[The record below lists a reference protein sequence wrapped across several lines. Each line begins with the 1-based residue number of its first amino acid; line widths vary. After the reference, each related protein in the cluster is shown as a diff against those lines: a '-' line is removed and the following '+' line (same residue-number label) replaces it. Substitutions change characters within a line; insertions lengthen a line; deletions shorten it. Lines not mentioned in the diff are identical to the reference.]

1 VTDLERFAEIVP
13 SRSSAVSLHPRA
25 FSRGQNGAIYCQPT
39 QLCAKV
45 AKNNNSAIRENT
57 VMDLQYTLFE
67 YLYRDA
73 SNDKSWGQLLVAG
86 SAFPQDIDALK
97 DCLENGSLFIAELVG
112 IPPLSGERWT
122 VSSGSG
128 EDDYDFHEFVGMR
141 PATVDE
147 ILALRLFGDLDGLL
161 RKFEQASQHWDST
174 GSLSVAN
181 S

>member
-1 VTDLERFAEIVP
+1 
-13 SRSSAVSLHPRA
+13 
-25 FSRGQNGAIYCQPT
+25 
-39 QLCAKV
+39 
-45 AKNNNSAIRENT
+45 
-57 VMDLQYTLFE
+57 MDLQYTLFE

-128 EDDYDFHEFVGMR
+128 EDDYDFHEFVGLESR
-141 PATVDE
+141 CDLELDATAFVVR
-147 ILALRLFGDLDGLL
+147 ILVTAHVIVVLTAQPD
-161 RKFEQASQHWDST
+161 
-174 GSLSVAN
+174 
-181 S
+181 